1 MHVFVTG
8 AAGYVGEA
16 LVPRL
21 LALDT
26 ITRLSLADQ
35 GFGAQA
41 AAWCSDPRVTLAKG
55 QFGAPSV
62 LDALLGEPADVVY
75 HLASVPGSLAQR
87 EPELG
92 QRVNL
97 HDTLRLFDAVAAGG
111 KPTRLVF
118 ASSVAV
124 YGALENLDSVD
135 ETTVPA
141 PQSSYGAHKLMAEI
155 HLADLS
161 RRGLV
166 DGLSLRLPGIVA
178 RPGTSAGHGSAF
190 MSDLIRTLSAG
201 QPYTCPVSAA
211 ARCWWMSRA
220 RCVDNLLHAAS
231 LTAQQLPAS
240 RVVQLPVLLASVM
253 AVAHE
258 ASRGQASMV
267 SYRPDAR
274 IESTFA
280 CMPALH
286 TPGARALGFVDDSN
300 LSQLVNNSLT

>member
-1 MHVFVTG
+1 MHIIVTG
-8 AAGYVGEA
+8 AAGYVGAA
-16 LVPRL
+16 LVDRL

-26 ITRLSLADQ
+26 VTRLSLADQ

-41 AAWCSDPRVTLAKG
+41 AAWRRDPRVTLAQG
-55 QFGAPSV
+55 QFGEPAV
-62 LDALLGEPADVVY
+62 LDTLLGEPADVVY
-75 HLASVPGSLAQR
+75 HLASVPGGLAQR
-87 EPELG
+87 EPALG

-97 HDTLRLFDAVAAGG
+97 HDTLRLFDAVAATGQAA
-111 KPTRLVF
+111 RLVF

-124 YGALENLDSVD
+124 YGPLAHVDAVD
-135 ETTVPA
+135 ETTAPA
-141 PQSSYGAHKLMAEI
+141 PQSSYGAHKLMAEV

-166 DGLSLRLPGIVA
+166 DGLSLRMPGIVA

-201 QPYTCPVSAA
+201 QPYACPVSAA

-231 LTAQQLPAS
+231 LPAQQLPAS
-240 RVVQLPVLLASVM
+240 RVVQLPVLLASVL

-258 ASRGQASMV
+258 ASRGQASLV
-267 SYRPDAR
+267 SYWPDAR
-274 IESTFA
+274 IENTFA

-286 TPGARALGFVDDSN
+286 TPSARALGFVDDGD
-300 LSQLVNNSLT
+300 LRQLVNNALA